1 MTTSTMATSS
11 KTSLD
16 PAAALQLVEI
26 KPGGPKFG
34 MGVLRQMLPDVETAL
49 FFGKVY
55 DLGYQDMSRLL
66 RTLFNTDLV
75 RALTR
80 GDHSTELQDYLLDL
94 AYQAPQVDKGDIVV
108 KPNVP
113 HGEILPE
120 LWASLEVTV
129 AKSIK
134 DVATKLGNT
143 VALLPGKNGHMVFK
157 HMMALNRQRPQLG
170 DYKARIAHA
179 RQQQNLLILDVSGS
193 MTSPTV
199 QAIVDDVVALS
210 YQANAHMAIVSDHTT
225 HWEPGG
231 YDTQAVL
238 NAATYGGTHY
248 ETLAPLFQSHD
259 WGTVITVADYDS
271 SHAAKDHLARAAK
284 SRIGC
289 VVDVSLVNRPTY
301 LAECVGQLA
310 DEIKPILVGNSSR
323 VMGSSDW

>member
-1 MTTSTMATSS
+1 MTISTMTTSSS
-11 KTSLD
+11 QLD
-16 PAAALQLVEI
+16 SAAALQLIEV
-26 KPGGPKFG
+26 KVGGPKFG
-34 MGVLRQMLPDVETAL
+34 RGILRQMLPDVETAL

-66 RTLFNTDLV
+66 RELFNTDLV

-80 GDHSTELQDYLLDL
+80 GEHSTELQDYLLDL
-94 AYQAPQVDKGDIVV
+94 AYQAPQVDEGDIVV

-134 DVATKLGNT
+134 DVAAKLGNT

-271 SHAAKDHLARAAK
+271 SHAAKDHLARSAK
-284 SRIGC
+284 ARIST

-310 DEIKPILVGNSSR
+310 DEIKPILVGNSNYVLGGR
-323 VMGSSDW
+323 GW

>member
-1 MTTSTMATSS
+1 MTNSTNSS
-11 KTSLD
+11 SEVLTEQELRTSLT
-16 PAAALQLVEI
+16 VIEI
-26 KPGGPKFG
+26 KKGIRFSRQVLAQLLDTPEDVLFFG
-34 MGVLRQMLPDVETAL
+34 QVYDLDANQVGKLMVMLFDTDLVTAL
-49 FFGKVY
+49 FGEAAV
-55 DLGYQDMSRLL
+55 
-66 RTLFNTDLV
+66 
-75 RALTR
+75 
-80 GDHSTELQDYLLDL
+80 HSTELQDYIVGLVDDL
-94 AYQAPQVDKGDIVV
+94 EQ
-108 KPNVP
+108 
-113 HGEILPE
+113 GELSFDETIPAGQILPE
-120 LWASLEVTV
+120 VWKSLEIEV
-129 AKSIK
+129 AQSIK

-271 SHAAKDHLARAAK
+271 SHAAKNHLARAAK

-323 VMGSSDW
+323 VMGSSGW